1 MAQTSPS
8 VTIIQQ
14 ADLTGLNTLGI
25 KAKTEK
31 LIEINSTDQIHSLFS
46 EGFFESEDPF
56 ILGGGSNVLLKR
68 DISRPVLKIDLDGIE
83 VQAEDKKSATV
94 FAAAGVNWH
103 TLVEWAV
110 QHDFGGIENLALIP
124 GTVGAAPIQNIGAY
138 GVELMDVLE
147 STDYFDIKTGEE
159 KTLLKSECEF
169 GYRDSIFKNRLKGRA
184 IVTGIKLKLTK
195 APHAINSSYRSLSE
209 YLELYEISNPGIKDV
224 FEAVVAIRKS
234 KLPDPKLIGN
244 AGSFFKNPVVG
255 KELFETLSE
264 KFEDIPG
271 YIVSENEVKIPAGWL
286 IEKAGWKGKRVGN
299 VGTYE
304 NQALVLV
311 NHGGATGEELWNHA
325 LNIQKSVSQKF
336 GIELTPE
343 VNIVE

>member
-1 MAQTSPS
+1 MAKTSPT
-8 VTIIQQ
+8 VPFIQQ
-14 ADLTGLNTLGI
+14 ADLTGLNTLGV
-25 KAKTEK
+25 KAKAEK
-31 LIEINSTDQIHSLFS
+31 LIKISSTNQLHTLFKD
-46 EGFFESEDPF
+46 GVFYSEDPF

-68 DISRPVLKIDLDGIE
+68 DISRPVLKIDLDGIK
-83 VQAEDKKSATV
+83 VKSEDGKSVAI

-110 QHDFGGIENLALIP
+110 QNNFGGIENLALIP
-124 GTVGAAPIQNIGAY
+124 GTIGAAPIQNIGAY

-147 STDYFDIKTGEE
+147 STDYFDTKTGEE
-159 KTLLKSECEF
+159 KTIQKESCEF
-169 GYRDSIFKNRLKGRA
+169 EYRDSIFKNRLKGRA
-184 IVTGIKLKLTK
+184 IVTGITLRLTK
-195 APHAINSSYRSLSE
+195 EGHLINSSYRSLKE
-209 YLELYEISNPGIKDV
+209 YLEIHDISNPGIKDV

-244 AGSFFKNPVVG
+244 AGSFFKNPVVDTD
-255 KELFETLSE
+255 LFKTLAE
-264 KFEDIPG
+264 EYEGIPG
-271 YIVSENEVKIPAGWL
+271 YKISDNEVKIPAGWL

-311 NHGGATGEELWNHA
+311 NHGGATGEEIWNHA
-325 LNIQKSVSQKF
+325 LTIQKSVSQKF
-336 GIELTPE
+336 GVDLTPE

>member
-25 KAKTEK
+25 KAKASK
-31 LIEINSTDQIHSLFS
+31 FIEINSTDQIHSLFS

-56 ILGGGSNVLLKR
+56 ILGGGSNVLLKK
-68 DISRPVLKIDLDGIE
+68 DINRPVLKIDLDSIE
-83 VQAEDKKSATV
+83 VQAEDEKSATI

-110 QHDFGGIENLALIP
+110 QRDFGGIENLALIP

-159 KTLLKSECEF
+159 KTLKKDACEF
-169 GYRDSIFKNRLKGRA
+169 GYRDSVFKNRLKGRA
-184 IVTGIKLKLTK
+184 IVTGIKLRLSKE
-195 APHAINSSYRSLSE
+195 PYSINSSYRSLSE
-209 YLELYEISNPGIKDV
+209 YLEKHEVVDPGIKDV

-255 KELFETLSE
+255 KELFEALSE

-271 YIVSENEVKIPAGWL
+271 YRVSENEVKIPAGWL

-325 LNIQKSVSQKF
+325 LSIQKSVSQKF
-336 GIELTPE
+336 GVELTPE
-343 VNIVE
+343 VNIIE